1 MSRTA
6 TYITVD
12 LYFRDREK
20 QNDRLNKL
28 DERSLNHENLLSE
41 VLSKQE
47 DHSSRLKQVEEKL
60 IQVDDRLTRV
70 EDRLTRVED
79 RLTRVEDRLTGV
91 EHRLTH
97 LEVMFIR
104 SEARTVNS
112 TKSGLWEMVKWFPI
126 HADKGDQWPE
136 DAPDTAQEFWLLG
149 HEPQRLTSLLQF
161 YDLTGFRYWGNWL
174 HGYGGLPKAALGLEE
189 AVAAYPRLAI
199 DELAKHIG
207 LVRDQFL
214 ELKRQIHKRMREES
228 VEASSKRL
236 KTRTS
241 PPALHPTIEAY
252 SKRAKTRASNR
263 FSPPALLPG
272 IPHEFLFENPASSS
286 PSSKQSSDHYILTY
300 GSQTPPRGAQLP
312 PSQRLQDVKR
322 RGSGKTDSEGSET
335 EKTERTERSERTEQ
349 SESAERRNVA
359 GTECRYATE
368 PIRDSS
374 ADNSDGERLESNSL
388 EEDT

>member
-1 MSRTA
+1 MRGTCIFSSYNQVYFVDSIVAGSRNPAFSHDAICASALAMTEVRGHNIIMRWLNISTMSRTA

-28 DERSLNHENLLSE
+28 DERSFNHENLLSE

-136 DAPDTAQEFWLLG
+136 DAPDTAQEFWLLE
-149 HEPQRLTSLLQF
+149 HERKSS
-161 YDLTGFRYWGNWL
+161 
-174 HGYGGLPKAALGLEE
+174 
-189 AVAAYPRLAI
+189 
-199 DELAKHIG
+199 
-207 LVRDQFL
+207 
-214 ELKRQIHKRMREES
+214 MRHH
-228 VEASSKRL
+228 L
-236 KTRTS
+236 
-241 PPALHPTIEAY
+241 
-252 SKRAKTRASNR
+252 
-263 FSPPALLPG
+263 
-272 IPHEFLFENPASSS
+272 
-286 PSSKQSSDHYILTY
+286 
-300 GSQTPPRGAQLP
+300 
-312 PSQRLQDVKR
+312 
-322 RGSGKTDSEGSET
+322 
-335 EKTERTERSERTEQ
+335 
-349 SESAERRNVA
+349 
-359 GTECRYATE
+359 
-368 PIRDSS
+368 
-374 ADNSDGERLESNSL
+374 
-388 EEDT
+388 